1 MEYQETPNEKLISS
15 EDSKPQNNKFDIKF
29 FILNNENNSQTDE
42 PPIIINNWCKNGVLS
57 LIIILFLGMFISS
70 VLLIKK
76 YLDTSDTLFIIYTI
90 IIIYFVSFIII
101 IICAICGKK
110 YVFSKDIQKN
120 KFYIKRFNFFNK
132 LILDLELSLGNYYIK
147 CEELISQTSDGCSY
161 TYYIIK
167 VYNQINDTSEIN
179 LDITNIKEVP
189 IKFIYILI
197 FH

>member
-1 MEYQETPNEKLISS
+1 
-15 EDSKPQNNKFDIKF
+15 
-29 FILNNENNSQTDE
+29 
-42 PPIIINNWCKNGVLS
+42 
-57 LIIILFLGMFISS
+57 MFISS

-189 IKFIYILI
+189 IKFIYIFYISLSGFNSVNQLENKLNNFI
-197 FH
+197 CTKNLNAPFSFDINAI